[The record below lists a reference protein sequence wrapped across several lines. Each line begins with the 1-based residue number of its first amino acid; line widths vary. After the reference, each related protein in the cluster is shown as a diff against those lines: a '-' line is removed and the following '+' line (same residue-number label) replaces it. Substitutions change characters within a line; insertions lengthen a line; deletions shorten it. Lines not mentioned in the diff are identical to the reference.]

1 MRETMKYKLLLA
13 GKNKT
18 VIDDIFAILGV
29 GDDLEFVTTS
39 MRPEDIHSHIRFY
52 QPDAFCYCIS
62 NETSDNLH
70 SMVPLKRKLE
80 KELISLIVVGTEDEC
95 ADFER
100 MLPNIA
106 DIIIPKPS
114 SISIVGQ
121 AVTKHLKERREEEE
135 RKRQEEEEK
144 RRQEEEKRA
153 EEERKRQE
161 EEEKQRREKD
171 KNRRKHILII
181 DDDSGMLKTI
191 KEQLH
196 EQYDVATAI
205 SGKIA
210 LKFLEKKTT
219 DLILLDYE
227 MPIETGPEVL
237 QKLREKEE
245 TKNIP
250 VIFLTGMRE
259 KAKIAQVLSM
269 KPQGYLLKPIE
280 HDILITKIEGTLQGE
295 YNE

>member
-1 MRETMKYKLLLA
+1 MKYKLLLA
-13 GKNKT
+13 GKNMT
-18 VIDDIFAILGV
+18 IIDDIFSILGN
-29 GDDLEFVTTS
+29 DLDFITTS
-39 MRPEDIHSHIRFY
+39 MRTEDILSHIRFY
-52 QPDAFCYCIS
+52 KPDAFCYCIS

-70 SMVPLKRKLE
+70 SMVPLKRRLE
-80 KELISLIVVGTEDEC
+80 QEKISLIVVGVEEEC

-114 SISIVGQ
+114 SISVVGQ
-121 AVTKHLKERREEEE
+121 AITKHLKQRRDEEEKQRQE
-135 RKRQEEEEK
+135 EEAKQAEEEKKRQEEEEK
-144 RRQEEEKRA
+144 KRREEE
-153 EEERKRQE
+153 
-161 EEEKQRREKD
+161 
-171 KNRRKHILII
+171 KNRRKHVLII

-227 MPIETGPEVL
+227 MPVETGPEVL
-237 QKLREKEE
+237 QKLREKDE

-280 HDILITKIEGTLQGE
+280 HDILITKIESTLQGVYDE
-295 YNE
+295 